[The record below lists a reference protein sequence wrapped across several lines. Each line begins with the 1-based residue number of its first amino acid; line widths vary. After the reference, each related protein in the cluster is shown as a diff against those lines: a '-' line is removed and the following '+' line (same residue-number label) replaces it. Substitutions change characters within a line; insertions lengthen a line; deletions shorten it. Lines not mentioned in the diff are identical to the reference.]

1 MTLVQSVWNILL
13 IVALSVKY
21 VLFSQFYCYKY
32 KNIWNEDFLELNAF
46 KRQRWLLIEQ
56 QEVPQEQSSVK

>member
-1 MTLVQSVWNILL
+1 MFFLASF
-13 IVALSVKY
+13 IVM
-21 VLFSQFYCYKY
+21 KY

-56 QEVPQEQSSVK
+56 QEVPQKQSSVE